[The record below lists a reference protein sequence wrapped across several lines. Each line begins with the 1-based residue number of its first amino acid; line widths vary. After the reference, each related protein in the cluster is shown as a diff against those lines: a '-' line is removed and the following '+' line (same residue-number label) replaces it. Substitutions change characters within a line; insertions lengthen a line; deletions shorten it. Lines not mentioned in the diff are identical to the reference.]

1 MNSEPIKT
9 KCPKCGF
16 GMKSTDRFCMHCGY
30 INFDN
35 TNNEYLEKYD
45 KKAKKLKK
53 KSGEQQP
60 QQQQQGQFIQNPGL
74 LPVNNNTE
82 QKEEASTKDINK
94 IKGILLKINYKVVR
108 VIILIVLF
116 VIGLFSYSYIKDK
129 QEIYVKDAKEIVK
142 VVETIY
148 EYNDDCELEDVRYF
162 KFKYNDLENRY
173 GLKMKSPY
181 KDLDYFGYVKVVKT
195 GNGYKYYISLNDGRF
210 GIRETEVS
218 ELSPFKV
225 LPYDS
230 AYDSI
235 KDNSC

>member
-9 KCPKCGF
+9 RCPKCGF
-16 GMKSTDRFCMHCGY
+16 RMKSTDRFCMHCGY

-35 TNNEYLEKYD
+35 TNNEYLEKFD

-53 KSGEQQP
+53 KNDEP
-60 QQQQQGQFIQNPGL
+60 QQGQFIQNPGQL
-74 LPVNNNTE
+74 SVNNNTVQQE
-82 QKEEASTKDINK
+82 GQTSTKDINK
-94 IKGILLKINYKVVR
+94 IKGFLLKINYKVVR
-108 VIILIVLF
+108 VIVLIVLF
-116 VIGLFSYSYIKDK
+116 VIGLFGYSYIKDK
-129 QEIYVKDAKEIVK
+129 QEIYVKDAKQIVK
-142 VVETIY
+142 VVETFY
-148 EYNDDCELEDVRYF
+148 EYNDDCELEDIRYF

-181 KDLDYFGYVKVVKT
+181 RDLDYFGYVKVVKS
-195 GNGYKYYISLNDGRF
+195 GNSYKYYISLNDGRF

>member
-9 KCPKCGF
+9 RCPKCGF
-16 GMKSTDRFCMHCGY
+16 KLKSTDRFCMHCGY

-45 KKAKKLKK
+45 KNAKRIKK
-53 KSGEQQP
+53 KKDEQQP
-60 QQQQQGQFIQNPGL
+60 QQGQNVQNPGQL
-74 LPVNNNTE
+74 SVNDYNV
-82 QKEEASTKDINK
+82 QKEGETSTKDINK
-94 IKGILLKINYKVVR
+94 IKGFLLKINYRVVR
-108 VIILIVLF
+108 GIVLVILF
-116 VIGLFSYSYIKDK
+116 VALLFTYSYVKDK
-129 QEIYVKDAKEIVK
+129 QEIYVKDAKKIVK
-142 VVETIY
+142 TIEEIY
-148 EYNDDCELEDVRYF
+148 EYNDDCSLEDVRYF
-162 KFKYNDLENRY
+162 KFKYNDLEYRY

-181 KDLDYFGYVKVVKT
+181 RNLDYYGYVKVVKS
-195 GNGYKYYISLNDGRF
+195 GEHYKYFISINDGRF

-218 ELSPFKV
+218 ELNPFMV